1 MNAPWADPFDSGAL
15 ATDTPGLFQRSDF
28 QPTMLQQLPFPI
40 RTECPPGAC
49 TCDRERLL
57 EDPAA
62 DLRPLKLTRD
72 EEKRLLARIEAIG
85 SYDELRRLTGKL
97 QELAGV
103 DLQITPSVHG
113 VRTVRGLTIRLAERP
128 GLCRKLRQS
137 IPAAVRRCLDRKP
150 AIIYAM
156 LDAHGLLAAPDLAT
170 SDSGGD
176 SAAPDLLS

>member
-1 MNAPWADPFDSGAL
+1 
-15 ATDTPGLFQRSDF
+15 
-28 QPTMLQQLPFPI
+28 MLQHLPFPI

-62 DLRPLKLTRD
+62 DLRVLKLTRE
-72 EEKRLLARIEAIG
+72 EEKRLLARIEAI
-85 SYDELRRLTGKL
+85 SNYDELRHMTARL
-97 QELAGV
+97 QELVGI

-113 VRTVRGLTIRLAERP
+113 VRTVRGLTIRLAERQ

-150 AIIYAM
+150 DIIYAM

-170 SDSGGD
+170 SNGDGD
-176 SAAPDLLS
+176 SSAPDLLP

>member
-1 MNAPWADPFDSGAL
+1 
-15 ATDTPGLFQRSDF
+15 
-28 QPTMLQQLPFPI
+28 MLQQLPFPI

-57 EDPAA
+57 ENPDA
-62 DLRPLKLTRD
+62 DLRVLKLTRE
-72 EEKRLLARIEAIG
+72 EEKRLLARIESIA
-85 SYDELRRLTGKL
+85 SYDELRRMTDKL
-97 QELAGV
+97 QEMVGI

-113 VRTVRGLTIRLAERP
+113 VRTVRGLAIRLAEQP

-150 AIIYAM
+150 DIIYAM

-170 SDSGGD
+170 SDAGG
-176 SAAPDLLS
+176 SARAPDLLS

>member
-1 MNAPWADPFDSGAL
+1 MV
-15 ATDTPGLFQRSDF
+15 
-28 QPTMLQQLPFPI
+28 QQLPFPI

-57 EDPAA
+57 EDPAG
-62 DLRPLKLTRD
+62 DLRVLKLTRE
-72 EEKRLLARIEAIG
+72 EEKRLIARIEAIAT
-85 SYDELRRLTGKL
+85 YDELRRLTGKL
-97 QELAGV
+97 QDMVGI

-150 AIIYAM
+150 DIVYAM
-156 LDAHGLLAAPDLAT
+156 LDAHGLLADPGLAT
-170 SDSGGD
+170 SDAAGD
-176 SAAPDLLS
+176 AGAPDLLS